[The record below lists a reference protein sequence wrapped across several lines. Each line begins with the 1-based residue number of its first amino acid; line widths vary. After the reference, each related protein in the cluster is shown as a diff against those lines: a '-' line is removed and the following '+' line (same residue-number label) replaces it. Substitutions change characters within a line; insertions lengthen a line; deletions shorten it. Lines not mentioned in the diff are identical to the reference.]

1 MIDQIEHGWHRTF
14 AALKYRNYRLW
25 FWGQMLS
32 ISGSWMQ
39 ITAQGFF
46 VYELTQSPAYLGYVS
61 FVAGIPT
68 WLFMLYAGVISD
80 RVSRRTLLIITQSCM
95 MMLAFAL
102 AVLTF
107 SGLVKPWHIMVMAFL
122 SGMANTFEA
131 PSRLAFVL
139 EMVDR
144 EDLTNA
150 IALNATMFNTAMA
163 LGPAL
168 SGVVYAMFGPAWCFT
183 INGISFIAVIIALLL
198 MKLKA
203 NSVRAERNS
212 TVDDLK
218 EGFHYV
224 ISHTLIRTMIIMGGI
239 ASLFGISFATLLPA
253 WAVTVL
259 GGDARTN
266 GLLQSARGI
275 GALIGALVIA
285 SLGRFK
291 FKGKLLTAGTI
302 TFPAMLI
309 IFTLIRWTPLS
320 LLILILVGT
329 SSIFVMNMANA
340 LIQTLAEDKLRGRV
354 MSFYSLIFFGT
365 MPIGSLWVGAA
376 AEYTSEASAIAINAA
391 ISLCAAVAIWFFV
404 PELRAL
410 E

>member
-1 MIDQIEHGWHRTF
+1 MIEQIKSGWRRTF

-39 ITAQGFF
+39 TTAQGFF
-46 VYELTQSPAYLGYVS
+46 VYELTKSPAYLGYVS
-61 FVAGIPT
+61 FISGIPT

-80 RVSRRTLLIITQSCM
+80 RVSRRTLLIITQSFM
-95 MMLAFAL
+95 MILAFAL
-102 AVLTF
+102 AALTF
-107 SGLVKPWHIMVMAFL
+107 LGMVKPWHIMVIAFF
-122 SGMANTFEA
+122 SGVANTFEA

-139 EMVDR
+139 EMVDK

-168 SGVVYAMFGPAWCFT
+168 SGVIYAVFGPAWCFT
-183 INGISFIAVIIALLL
+183 INGISFIAVIVALLL
-198 MKLKA
+198 MRLKESPVKLQ
-203 NSVRAERNS
+203 RNS
-212 TVDDLK
+212 ALDDLK

-224 ISHTLIRTMIIMGGI
+224 VSHTLIRTMIIIVGI
-239 ASLFGISFATLLPA
+239 TSFFGISFVTLLPA
-253 WAVTVL
+253 WAVTIL
-259 GGDARTN
+259 GGDAKIN
-266 GLLQSARGI
+266 GLLQSARGF

-291 FKGKLLTAGTI
+291 FKGKLLTTGTI
-302 TFPAMLI
+302 AFPATLL
-309 IFTLIRWTPLS
+309 IFTLIHWTPLS
-320 LLILILVGT
+320 LLILTFVGT

-340 LIQTLAEDKLRGRV
+340 LIQTLTDDKLRGRV
-354 MSFYSLIFFGT
+354 MSFYSLIFFGF
-365 MPIGSLWVGAA
+365 MPIGSLWVGAV
-376 AEYTSEASAIAINAA
+376 AEHASEPIAVAINAA
-391 ISLCAAVAIWFFV
+391 ISLCAAIIICFFV
-404 PELRAL
+404 PKLRAL

>member
-1 MIDQIEHGWHRTF
+1 
-14 AALKYRNYRLW
+14 
-25 FWGQMLS
+25 MLS

-198 MKLKA
+198 MRLKA